1 METGRLKNN
10 NGTYL
15 YKDEGFNT
23 VRINLNFLVSTGN
36 RSAAIVDVLGIY
48 LTKCNQVYKTEDDIV
63 LKTRELYDMSLD
75 FRNDWEGKNKIFTL
89 SADFISMDAAQ
100 DDYSTEAFEFIRDM
114 LKKPDFNNEEVL
126 ELAKKEMLSYIDF
139 ALTDMNYY
147 AANAYRYHVLPV
159 DYKEYDY
166 SLDREY
172 FANLIDS
179 ITLEDIKNEYEN
191 LISNYICGFAYGNI
205 SEELF
210 NKFVECMDLTP
221 TVKDLDFNED
231 VKTAEED
238 IEIDKECEQTY
249 IFVTYDFTDASIAE
263 VRLLEKMLDS
273 TLGLCYQTLREKYG
287 LVYGAYADVLFHEK
301 KLYFYGETDYAKK
314 DKFIEACDEI
324 VKALCD
330 KTEVEK
336 YMEVAK
342 KEIEDD
348 EYSLSENKKKMVRI
362 INNNILKVYGDQDRE
377 ETFKE
382 IQEMKP
388 EEIMDK
394 AKTLKR
400 KNVFMVRGKSN
411 E

>member
-205 SEELF
+205 SEEHF

-238 IEIDKECEQTY
+238 IEIEKECEQTY

-287 LVYGAYADVLFHEK
+287 LVYGAFADVLFHQK

-314 DKFIEACDEI
+314 DKFIETCDEI

-336 YMEVAK
+336 YMEYAK